1 MTQLLCSKVRA
12 KTIKLSLVIAILI
25 TLTSCAS
32 MPEATGEVAQAATD
46 TAQAIQSQSIG
57 EVINMDVNIP
67 IKYILLYGLAWW
79 CVRTPWGLVADFIK
93 LRRG

>member
-1 MTQLLCSKVRA
+1 MSKYIIAVALAAFSTVACS
-12 KTIKLSLVIAILI
+12 SLVA
-25 TLTSCAS
+25 